1 MNGIDRFRLK
11 RSDSVLVIVDIQE
24 RLAGVMKERDRVVK
38 AVTDLLAL
46 AGLYEIPVVV
56 TEQYP
61 KGLGPTVEEIASA
74 LDSLEPIEK
83 ITFSCCGEKGF
94 TEAIEKTGRRKVI
107 LTGMETHVCVLQT
120 CLDLLEAGYTVH
132 VVRDGVTSRKP
143 EDKDTGLS
151 FMAQAGAIV
160 TCSETVLF
168 QLLERAGTEEF
179 KIISK
184 RIK

>member
-1 MNGIDRFRLK
+1 MVKKFKLSRT
-11 RSDSVLVIVDIQE
+11 DSLLVVVDIQE
-24 RLAGVMKERDRVVK
+24 KLARVMEQRQKVIK

-46 AGLYEIPVVV
+46 CNLYDIPVVI

-74 LDSLEPIEK
+74 VAGIKPIEK
-83 ITFSCCGEKGF
+83 ITFSCCGEKAF
-94 TEAIEKTGRRKVI
+94 VEAIERTGRKKVI

-120 CLDLLEAGYTVH
+120 CLDLLEIGYTVH

-143 EDKDTGLS
+143 EDKETGLQL
-151 FMAQAGAIV
+151 MANAGAVV
-160 TCSETVLF
+160 TCAETVLF

-179 KIISK
+179 KIISR